1 MSSARRDELDCFT
14 DEQLVALARQGH
26 GCAFGCLLQRH
37 RPKCL
42 KLAVGLLRNYADA
55 EDEAQNAFLHAYMHL
70 EQFREEA
77 QFSTWLARIVV
88 NQCLMAIRVRY
99 RRRLKCLDECSD
111 EEVSRRMEISSSW
124 ADTESAVVV
133 AELNGFVRSEIR
145 RLPPLLRNVLVLR
158 DLEQLPLDRAAEKL
172 GITAPAARSRLMRAR
187 LELRNRLTQK
197 NAIARLSLFTLIG
210 GRFGESVSAPHAILR
225 RRCWASG

>member
-111 EEVSRRMEISSSW
+111 EEASRKMEISSSW

-158 DLEQLPLDRAAEKL
+158 DLEQLQL

>member
-1 MSSARRDELDCFT
+1 MSSARRDELDSFT

-55 EDEAQNAFLHAYMHL
+55 EDEAQNAFMHAYKHL

-99 RRRLKCLDECSD
+99 RRRLTCLDECSD
-111 EEVSRRMEISSSW
+111 EEVSRRREISSSW
-124 ADTESAVVV
+124 ADTESAVGT
-133 AELNGFVRSEIR
+133 AELNGYVRSEIR

-158 DLEQLPLDRAAEKL
+158 DLEQLPLDRTAERL

-197 NAIARLSLFTLIG
+197 NAIARLSLFTLAG
-210 GRFGESVSAPHAILR
+210 GRFGERVSAPHASLR
-225 RRCWASG
+225 RRCWASK